1 MRFRKILSFAF
12 ILLIILIAFTACSE
26 QTPVPTA
33 TSIPVESPTVTAVA
47 DQTSEKDEKSS
58 GTTKKVALLLT
69 GTINDA
75 GWSESSYKGLMK
87 AKEKYGIETA
97 YTENLA
103 LVDMEST
110 ARDYAAQGYDII
122 IFSSADFYQ
131 AAISVAPDYPNIRF
145 VIVNGEGAQEPNLAN
160 FRPNTPEC
168 GFIAGSFAGLIT
180 KTNKVGMIGGKM
192 LPPVVDAANGF
203 TAGAKYANPNAE
215 VVTSYIDSWTDIAKG
230 SEATLA
236 MIESG
241 VDVVVSNTGQ
251 AALGTIDAAKKKGIY
266 AIGYIEDQH
275 DIAPGTV
282 PFSAIQDIGDLVYA
296 SVTSALS
303 DDFKP
308 ETVLVGA
315 KDNVIRLSDFYTMGD
330 QPVPD
335 EVIAKMKEI
344 YQGIVDGSLKEQG
357 ILPKSG
363 FEK

>member
-1 MRFRKILSFAF
+1 MRFKKILSFAF
-12 ILLIILIAFTACSE
+12 ILLIILIAFTACSK